1 MDYKETF
8 APVSK
13 MTTVQTIVVI
23 VASQNWSLYQT
34 NFNNSF
40 LHGDLKEDIYIQ
52 PPHCL
57 FLSPTLDV

>member
-23 VASQNWSLYQT
+23 VASQNWSLYQMDVKT
-34 NFNNSF
+34 VF
-40 LHGDLKEDIYIQ
+40 LYVDPKKNIYMK
-52 PPHCL
+52 PPPSL
-57 FLSPTLDV
+57 FSPPS